1 MKIRIFL
8 ISSLF
13 IFLFFGL
20 ISNIYNLQIT
30 KGPYYLAKAESQNR
44 LSGFL
49 EAMRGDIYFTDRS
62 ENHSPAAINKEY
74 FVIFAVPKEIY
85 AGGEDAVNLAAEQI
99 ASTFSA
105 PLSGTGSA
113 SGGQLTKEE
122 LVTAF
127 SSPTNQYYSILKKA
141 TQDQVNEIRNL
152 DIKGI
157 YIENKNFRYYPL
169 GNLAS
174 QVLGFVSPSSD
185 DNALSGKYGMELFF
199 NDELTGKNGQLEG
212 NKVVDLEN
220 GKDVVLTI
228 DPTIQNRAETALQD
242 LIKKYNATGGSVIVQ
257 DPKTGKII
265 ALGNYPNFDPNNYS
279 EYKIKDFLN
288 PVAQSIYEP
297 GSVFKIITMSAGL
310 DSGKLTADTTYI
322 DKGFIKLN
330 GKTIKNWDYEE
341 KGAHG
346 KTTMTGVIE
355 GSLNTGAAHA
365 ASLIGKDIFYN
376 YLVKFGFNQTTGIEL
391 PGEVTSDIKKLK
403 SSSKDVDFATASFGQ
418 GLAISPIA
426 MINAFSAIA
435 NGGELMKP
443 FIVADTEPQVVRRVI
458 SKEASVEAIKMMVS
472 AVDKAYVARI
482 PGYYVAGKTG
492 TAQIPDFQR
501 GGYLSD
507 DYIHTYIGFAPAYDP
522 KFVILIKLDKPEGA
536 PLAGTTV
543 VPAFRELADF
553 LLNYYNIRPDYLN
566 E

>member
-8 ISSLF
+8 TSLF
-13 IFLFFGL
+13 FIGAYFLL
-20 ISNIYNLQIT
+20 ISNIYELQIT
-30 KGPYYLAKAESQNR
+30 KGTYYTAKAESQNR

-49 EAMRGDIYFTDRS
+49 EAVRGNIYFTDR
-62 ENHSPAAINKEY
+62 NGNYSPAAINKEY

-85 AGGEDAVNLAAEQI
+85 NNGQVEIDRAAEQI
-99 ASTFSA
+99 ASAFSA
-105 PLSGTGSA
+105 EGGSA
-113 SGGQLTKEE
+113 SGGKMDKEK
-122 LVTAF
+122 LAAAF
-127 SSPTNQYYSILKKA
+127 SSPTNQYYSIFKKA
-141 TQDQVNEIRNL
+141 TQEQVNEIRSFG
-152 DIKGI
+152 IKGI
-157 YIENKNFRYYPL
+157 YVENKNFRYYPL
-169 GNLAS
+169 GKNAS
-174 QVLGFVSPSSD
+174 QVLGFISPSKD
-185 DNALSGKYGMELFF
+185 DDIFSGKYGTELFF
-199 NDELTGKNGQLEG
+199 NEKLAGKNGQLQG
-212 NKVVDLEN
+212 NKVIDLEN
-220 GKDVVLTI
+220 GMDIVLTI

-265 ALGNYPNFDPNNYS
+265 ALGNYPNFDPNDYS
-279 EYKIKDFLN
+279 QYKIKDFLN
-288 PVAQSIYEP
+288 PVVQSIYEP
-297 GSVFKIITMSAGL
+297 GSVFKVITMAAGL
-310 DSGKLTADTTYI
+310 DSGKLTADTTYV

-355 GSLNTGAAHA
+355 GSLNTGAAYA
-365 ASLIGKDIFYN
+365 GQLIGKDLFYN

-391 PGEVTSDIKKLK
+391 PGEVTSDIKKIK

-418 GLAISPIA
+418 GLAVSPIA

-443 FIVADTEPQVVRRVI
+443 FIIDDTKPQVVRRVI
-458 SKEASVEAIKMMVS
+458 SKEASTEAIKMMVS

-492 TAQIPDFQR
+492 TAQIADPVR
-501 GGYLSD
+501 GGYLPN
-507 DYIHTYIGFAPAYDP
+507 DYTHTYIGFAPAYNP

-553 LLNYYNIRPDYLN
+553 LLNYYNVRPDYL
-566 E
+566 EK

>member
-1 MKIRIFL
+1 MKIRIFS
-8 ISSLF
+8 ISIFF

-20 ISNIYNLQIT
+20 ISNIYDLQIT

-49 EAMRGDIYFTDRS
+49 EAMRGNIYFTDRS

-74 FVIFAVPKEIY
+74 FVIFAVPKDISS
-85 AGGEDAVNLAAEQI
+85 GGEVEIDQAAEQI
-99 ASTFSA
+99 SSLFK
-105 PLSGTGSA
+105 LD
-113 SGGQLTKEE
+113 KVE

-141 TQDQVNEIRNL
+141 TQEQVNEIKKL
-152 DIKGI
+152 GIKGI

-169 GNLAS
+169 GNIAS

-185 DNALSGKYGMELFF
+185 DDVLSGKYGAELFF
-199 NDELTGKNGQLEG
+199 NEELTGKNGQLEG
-212 NKVVDLEN
+212 NKVVDLQN
-220 GKDVVLTI
+220 GSDVVLTI
-228 DPTIQNRAETALQD
+228 DPTVQNRAEAALEE
-242 LIKKYNATGGSVIVQ
+242 LVKKYNAPGGSVIVQ

-288 PVAQSIYEP
+288 LVVQSIYEP
-297 GSVFKIITMSAGL
+297 GSVFKVITMAIGL
-310 DSGKLTADTTYI
+310 DAGKLTADTTYV

-341 KGAHG
+341 KGPHG
-346 KTTMTGVIE
+346 LTTMTGVIE
-355 GSLNTGAAHA
+355 GSLNTGAAYA
-365 ASLIGKDIFYN
+365 GQLIGKDIFYN
-376 YLVKFGFNQTTGIEL
+376 YLIKFGLNQTTGIEL
-391 PGEVTSDIKKLK
+391 PGEVTCDIKKLK

-418 GLAISPIA
+418 GLAVSPIA

-443 FIVADTEPQVVRRVI
+443 FIVASTKPQMVRRVI
-458 SKEASVEAIKMMVS
+458 SKEASKEAVKMMVS
-472 AVDKAYVARI
+472 AVDKAYVAKI

-492 TAQIPDFQR
+492 TAQIADLQH
-501 GGYLSD
+501 GGYLPN
-507 DYIHTYIGFAPAYDP
+507 DYTHTYIGFAPAYDP

-553 LLNYYNIRPDYLN
+553 LLNYYNVRPDYLSK
-566 E
+566 

>member
-8 ISSLF
+8 ISSFF

-20 ISNIYNLQIT
+20 ISNIYNLQIS
-30 KGPYYLAKAESQNR
+30 KGSYYLAKAESQNR

-49 EAMRGDIYFTDRS
+49 EAMRGNIYFTDRS

-85 AGGEDAVNLAAEQI
+85 SGGEAVIDEAAGQI
-99 ASTFSA
+99 ASVF
-105 PLSGTGSA
+105 
-113 SGGQLTKEE
+113 QLDKGE
-122 LVTAF
+122 LVAAF

-141 TQDQVNEIRNL
+141 TQEQVSEVKKL

-185 DNALSGKYGMELFF
+185 DSALSGKYGMELFF
-199 NDELTGKNGQLEG
+199 NNELAGKNGQLEG

-220 GKDVVLTI
+220 GRDVVLTI

-288 PVAQSIYEP
+288 PVVQGIYEP
-297 GSVFKIITMSAGL
+297 GSVFKVITMATGL
-310 DSGKLTADTTYI
+310 DSGKLTADTTYV

-346 KTTMTGVIE
+346 LTTMTGVIE
-355 GSLNTGAAHA
+355 GSLNTGAAYA
-365 ASLIGKDIFYN
+365 ESLIGKDIFYN

-472 AVDKAYVARI
+472 AVDKAYVAKI

-501 GGYLSD
+501 GGYLPN

-553 LLNYYNIRPDYLN
+553 LLNYYNVRPDYIDK
-566 E
+566 